1 MNKTIYLNNSDSFFG
16 SLDCTF
22 FGRDVAEKAIKEL
35 AAHYYG
41 QQPVTGKTIHDLERQ
56 GWDELDEYEF
66 VGRECDWTD
75 LVNADYDTL
84 SAIRHTG
91 AYIIEEES
99 QEITPLVCAVAN
111 ARVTIN
117 LDPCWTTTFLA
128 TDATEEQA
136 DAALDRLLK
145 LLQREGLARVEVD
158 TNNAREEAFV
168 RYSGRQIDDSD
179 SYGPIYEAV
188 QNIVSSAMGDPAT
201 WADEPDYEAL
211 AAKAVHAAN
220 HYIERL
226 GAQATAWNT
235 ADLIGTTGSVAEWC
249 DMWDAWDE
257 LSAMGAGEDW
267 AQETLSIRDEEDGIP
282 LNPVFENSGC
292 LGRLDT
298 PMASHHDTIPSH
310 QDDTPEPYTF
320 THMDANGDASSISK
334 E

>member
-22 FGRDVAEKAIKEL
+22 LGSDAAEKAIKEL
-35 AAHYYG
+35 AAHYYA
-41 QQPVTGKTIHDLERQ
+41 QQPVTDETIQDLERL
-56 GWDELDEYEF
+56 GWAELDEYEF

-117 LDPCWTTTFLA
+117 LDPCWTTTFLPP
-128 TDATEEQA
+128 DATEEQA
-136 DAALDRLLK
+136 DGALDRLLK

-158 TNNAREEAFV
+158 TNNAREGAFV

-188 QNIVSSAMGDPAT
+188 QNIVSTAMGDPAT

-211 AAKAVHAAN
+211 AAKAAHAAN
-220 HYIERL
+220 HYMERL
-226 GAQATAWNT
+226 GAQATEWNT
-235 ADLIGTTGSVAEWC
+235 ADLIGTTGSVEEWC

-257 LSAMGAGEDW
+257 LSAMGAGEGW
-267 AQETLSIRDEEDGIP
+267 ARETISIWGEVDGIP
-282 LNPVFENSGC
+282 MNPVLENSGC
-292 LGRLDT
+292 LGRPNT
-298 PMASHHDTIPSH
+298 QMASHHDTIPPH
-310 QDDTPEPYTF
+310 APPEPTPF
-320 THMDANGDASSISK
+320 THPDANGDASSISK